1 MLILQG
7 DYELCTITNYDLH
20 FEVEPEKGFFN
31 SQGTITILND
41 TKEAFKKL
49 SIMLYHDLNVKNI
62 RNTENESLAFLQEK
76 VSLEDEENYL
86 VNYITISLSEALQ
99 PNEQINISIEY
110 EGSLN
115 GYSKVMAY
123 VKDKI
128 HKEFSILRPDCH
140 AYPIIAE
147 PSFISILKSYENK
160 FTYNILVKVPKVYK
174 VACGGVLRNV
184 TETNDYSIFN
194 YASVSST
201 WRFDITAADYSIV
214 EDKDSNL
221 KIFVFPE
228 HKANAENIVIMEIRR
243 TFELFEDLFGDFQEG
258 KHFTVI
264 EVKESYGSQAGDNYI
279 LMEEHG
285 FSGDA
290 KKLTHLY
297 HEVGHAWNVKAK
309 HDIQRTRFFDEAFAS
324 YFEALAIK
332 KFYRY
337 KEFTAKMDLYRNLF
351 IESVNADKIN
361 FSTPI
366 CNYGKY
372 EIGHNSYTKGPW
384 VLYLLNE
391 ILGDEVFYKAIR
403 NFLNKFRDKEVDFED
418 FREAIE
424 EVSNIDLSVFFKKW
438 IYGIESSEFLYS
450 DVDVK
455 HMINNYKS
463 VE

>member
-1 MLILQG
+1 MV
-7 DYELCTITNYDLH
+7 YELCKITDYDLR

-49 SIMLYHDLNVKNI
+49 SIILYHDLNVKNI
-62 RNTENESLAFLQEK
+62 RNIKNQSLVFLQEK
-76 VSLEDEENYL
+76 VSLEDEEDYK
-86 VNYITISLSEALQ
+86 VNYITIILNQVLK
-99 PNEQINISIEY
+99 PNEKTSLAIEY

-123 VKDKI
+123 VKDEI
-128 HKEFSILRPDCH
+128 HRDFSILRPDCH
-140 AYPIIAE
+140 AYPITAE
-147 PSFISILKSYENK
+147 PNFSSILKSYKNN
-160 FTYNILVKVPKVYK
+160 FTYKILVKVPKFYK
-174 VACGGVLRNV
+174 VGCGGALKNV
-184 TETNDYSIFN
+184 TETNEYNIFN
-194 YASVSST
+194 YVSDSPT
-201 WRFDITAADYSIV
+201 WRFDIAVADYSII
-214 EDKDSNL
+214 EDKNINL

-228 HKANAENIVIMEIRR
+228 HKANAENTVIREIKR
-243 TFELFEDLFGDFQEG
+243 TFELFEDLFGDFQDG
-258 KHFTVI
+258 KHFTII

-285 FSGDA
+285 FSNDVN
-290 KKLTHLY
+290 KLTHLY

-332 KFYRY
+332 KFYGY

-351 IESVNADKIN
+351 SESVNGDKIN
-361 FSTPI
+361 FNTPI

-391 ILGDEVFYKAIR
+391 ILGNEVFLKAIR
-403 NFLNKFRDKEVDFED
+403 IFLSKYRDKEVDFED
-418 FREAIE
+418 FKELIE
-424 EVSNIDLSVFFKKW
+424 EVSNIDLSMFFKKW
-438 IYGIESSEFLYS
+438 IYGIESSELLCS

>member
-1 MLILQG
+1 LKQNC
-7 DYELCTITNYDLH
+7 ELCKITNYDLH
-20 FEVEPEKGFFN
+20 FEVEPEKGSFN

-41 TKEAFKKL
+41 TKEEFRSL
-49 SIMLYHDLNVKNI
+49 NIILYHDLEVKDIKNI
-62 RNTENESLAFLQEK
+62 ENKSLVFLQEK
-76 VSLEDEENYL
+76 VSLKDEGSYR
-86 VNYITISLSEALQ
+86 VNYITISLKQFLK
-99 PNEQINISIEY
+99 PNGEINLKIEY

-115 GYSKVMAY
+115 GYSEVMAY

-128 HKEFSILRPDCH
+128 NRDFSILRPDSH
-140 AYPIIAE
+140 AYPIIAQ
-147 PSFISILKSYENK
+147 PSFSSILKSYKNN
-160 FTYNILVKVPKVYK
+160 FTYSISVKVPKMYK
-174 VACGGVLRNV
+174 VGCGGVLKNV

-194 YASVSST
+194 YSSVSPT
-201 WRFDITAADYSIV
+201 WRFDITVADYSII
-214 EDKDSNL
+214 EDKDINL
-221 KIFVFPE
+221 KIFVFQE
-228 HKANAENIVIMEIRR
+228 HKANAEKIVIREIKRS
-243 TFELFEDLFGDFQEG
+243 FKLFEDLFGDFQED
-258 KHFTVI
+258 KYFTVV
-264 EVKESYGSQAGDNYI
+264 ETKEAYGSQAGDNYI

-285 FSGDA
+285 FSKDI

-332 KFYRY
+332 KFYGY
-337 KEFTAKMDLYRNLF
+337 KEFTAKIDLYRNLF

-391 ILGDEVFYKAIR
+391 ILGDEFFYKAIR

-463 VE
+463 AE

>member
-1 MLILQG
+1 MAMV
-7 DYELCTITNYDLH
+7 YELCKITNYDLR

-31 SQGTITILND
+31 SQGTITIFND

-49 SIMLYHDLNVKNI
+49 SIMLYHDLSVKNI
-62 RNTENESLAFLQEK
+62 RNTENESLVFFQEK

-86 VNYITISLSEALQ
+86 VNYITISLNEALEA
-99 PNEQINISIEY
+99 NEQINISIEY

-147 PSFISILKSYENK
+147 PSFSSILKSYKNN
-160 FTYNILVKVPKVYK
+160 FIYNISVKVPKVYK
-174 VACGGVLRNV
+174 VGCGGVLKNV
-184 TETNDYSIFN
+184 TEINDYNIFN
-194 YASVSST
+194 YVSDSPT
-201 WRFDITAADYSIV
+201 WRFDIAVADYSIV
-214 EDKDSNL
+214 EDKDINL
-221 KIFVFPE
+221 KIFAFPE
-228 HKANAENIVIMEIRR
+228 HKANAENIVVNEIKRA
-243 TFELFEDLFGDFQEG
+243 FHLFEDLFGDLRED
-258 KHFTVI
+258 KYFTVVEI
-264 EVKESYGSQAGDNYI
+264 KEAYGSQAGDNYI

-285 FSGDA
+285 FSNDIR
-290 KKLTHLY
+290 KLTHLY

-332 KFYRY
+332 NFYGY
-337 KEFTAKMDLYRNLF
+337 KEFIAKMDLYRNLF
-351 IESVNADKIN
+351 IENVNEDRIN
-361 FSTPI
+361 CTTPI

-391 ILGDEVFYKAIR
+391 ILGDEMFCRAIR
-403 NFLNKFRDKEVDFED
+403 IFLSKHRHKEVDFED
-418 FREAIE
+418 FKESIE
-424 EVSNIDLSVFFKKW
+424 EVSNIDLSMFFKKW
-438 IYGIESSEFLYS
+438 IYGIESSELLCS

-463 VE
+463 AE

>member
-1 MLILQG
+1 MKQNCK
-7 DYELCTITNYDLH
+7 LCKITNYDLY
-20 FEVEPEKGFFN
+20 FEVKPEKGFFN

-49 SIMLYHDLNVKNI
+49 CIMLYHELSVKNI
-62 RNTENESLAFLQEK
+62 RNKENESLAFLQEK
-76 VSLEDEENYL
+76 VTLEDEENYL
-86 VNYITISLSEALQ
+86 VNYITISLNEALQ
-99 PNEQINISIEY
+99 ANEQINISIEY

-147 PSFISILKSYENK
+147 PSFSSILKSYKNN
-160 FTYNILVKVPKVYK
+160 FTYNILVRVPKFYK
-174 VACGGVLRNV
+174 VGCGGALKNV
-184 TETNDYSIFN
+184 TEVKDYNIFN
-194 YASVSST
+194 YVGDSPT
-201 WRFDITAADYSIV
+201 WRFDIAVADYSIV
-214 EDKDSNL
+214 EDKDINL
-221 KIFVFPE
+221 KIFAFPE
-228 HKANAENIVIMEIRR
+228 HKANAENIVVNEIKRA
-243 TFELFEDLFGDFQEG
+243 FHLFEDLFGDLRED
-258 KHFTVI
+258 KYFTVVEI
-264 EVKESYGSQAGDNYI
+264 KEAYGSQAGDNYI

-285 FSGDA
+285 FSGDT

-297 HEVGHAWNVKAK
+297 HEIGHAWNVKAK
-309 HDIQRTRFFDEAFAS
+309 NHIQRTRFFDEAFAS

-332 KFYRY
+332 NFYGY
-337 KEFTAKMDLYRNLF
+337 KEFIGKMDLYRNLF
-351 IESVNADKIN
+351 IESVNEDRIN
-361 FSTPI
+361 FNTPI

-391 ILGDEVFYKAIR
+391 ILGDEVFFKAIR
-403 NFLNKFRDKEVDFED
+403 IFLSEFRDKEVDFED
-418 FREAIE
+418 FKELIE
-424 EVSNIDLSVFFKKW
+424 EVSNIDLSMFFKKW
-438 IYGIESSEFLYS
+438 IYGIESSELLCS

-463 VE
+463 EK

>member
-1 MLILQG
+1 MKQNC
-7 DYELCTITNYDLH
+7 ELCKITNYNLH
-20 FEVEPEKGFFN
+20 FDVEPEKGFFN

-128 HKEFSILRPDCH
+128 HREFSIFRPDCH
-140 AYPIIAE
+140 AYPISAE
-147 PSFISILKSYENK
+147 PNFSSILKSYKNN
-160 FTYNILVKVPKVYK
+160 FTYNISVKVPKIYK
-174 VACGGVLRNV
+174 VGCGGVLKNV
-184 TETNDYSIFN
+184 TEVKDYNIFN
-194 YASVSST
+194 YVSDSPT
-201 WRFDITAADYSIV
+201 WRLDIAVADYSII
-214 EDKDSNL
+214 EDKNINL

-228 HKANAENIVIMEIRR
+228 HKANAENIVINEIKRA
-243 TFELFEDLFGDFQEG
+243 FELFEDLFGDFQEG

-264 EVKESYGSQAGDNYI
+264 EIKEAYGSQAGDNYI

-309 HDIQRTRFFDEAFAS
+309 YDIQRTRFFDEAFAS

-332 KFYRY
+332 NFYGY
-337 KEFTAKMDLYRNLF
+337 KEFIAKMDLYRNLF
-351 IESVNADKIN
+351 IESVNEDKIN
-361 FSTPI
+361 FNTPI

-391 ILGDEVFYKAIR
+391 ILGDEIFYKAIR
-403 NFLNKFRDKEVDFED
+403 NFLSKNKNKEVDFDD
-418 FREAIE
+418 FRKAIE
-424 EVSNIDLSVFFKKW
+424 EVSKTDLKLFFKIW
-438 IYGIESSEFLYS
+438 IYEMESSEVLCSDINVNCMISNYS
-450 DVDVK
+450 F
-455 HMINNYKS
+455 NNS
-463 VE
+463 N